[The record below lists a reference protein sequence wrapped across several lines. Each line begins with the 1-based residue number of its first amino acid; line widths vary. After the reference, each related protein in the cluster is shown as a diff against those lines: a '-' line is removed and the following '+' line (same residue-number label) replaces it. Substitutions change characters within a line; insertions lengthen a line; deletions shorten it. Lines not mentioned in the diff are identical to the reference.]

1 MIQMMKISLFFPAIF
16 LILVVLNFS
25 FNWDPYLM
33 NFELILETPQWNAP
47 FGYDDFGRDI
57 FIRLI
62 NGFVSS
68 FQIVILATLI
78 TFTLGTFLGCLAGF
92 YGGYLD
98 RFLLSVITI
107 IQAFP
112 GILLVIAVA
121 AFLETSFLSIL
132 FALTVSSWIGF
143 ARIARSQTL
152 SLKEADFVTAA
163 VSMGSSKLR
172 IIKKHIFPNILNAIF
187 VELNFTIANLII
199 AEAGLSF
206 LGLGVSA
213 PFPSWG
219 SMLRDSVAYL
229 LVAPHY
235 AVFVSFCIISM
246 ILSFNAIGAGL
257 LNNENK

>member
-1 MIQMMKISLFFPAIF
+1 MIQLMKISLFFPAIF

-152 SLKEADFVTAA
+152 SLKEADFVKAA
-163 VSMGSSKLR
+163 VSMGSGKLR
-172 IIKKHIFPNILNAIF
+172 IIKKHIFP
-187 VELNFTIANLII
+187 
-199 AEAGLSF
+199 F
-206 LGLGVSA
+206 LV
-213 PFPSWG
+213 
-219 SMLRDSVAYL
+219 
-229 LVAPHY
+229 
-235 AVFVSFCIISM
+235 
-246 ILSFNAIGAGL
+246 NT
-257 LNNENK
+257 